1 MPVSGTLMLALL
13 AMDSYNRGYLPGLD
27 LAAAGASPT
36 DIGSATLRTD
46 VLPSGS
52 QAAGFFAQAYTISG
66 GALAGKTVISYR
78 GTDNPTPLAGPTGAS
93 DILSGWVSG
102 VGIPGSQVYLAEQF
116 YNSVTGTTFLS
127 GPAANTILT
136 GHSLGGGLAGY
147 MAALSGT
154 QAQVF
159 DAMPFGVE
167 DLTPSEQEPCRQ

>member
-1 MPVSGTLMLALL
+1 MPISQSLMLSLL

-27 LAAAGASPT
+27 LVALGASST
-36 DIGSATLRTD
+36 SLGNATITADSTANIGLAQTS
-46 VLPSGS
+46 
-52 QAAGFFAQAYTISG
+52 AAGFYAASYTWN
-66 GALAGKTVISYR
+66 GKTVISYR
-78 GTDNPTPLAGPTGAS
+78 GTDNPTALAGPTGAS

-159 DAMPFGVE
+159 DSMPFGVE